1 MNGTLTWRE
10 VLARHGSRRGI
21 RITPTHASLL
31 LDFGLS
37 SYDNARDGT
46 RILYEGE
53 GKTGDQTPTGGN
65 AGLLECRAT
74 GRTLTIF
81 ERTQPGV
88 WRERGAHRVADVVYQ
103 HTKDKKRMVFVF
115 TLEPVNPKPVDVAQ

>member
-1 MNGTLTWRE
+1 MSLTWRE

-21 RITPTHASLL
+21 RITDTHASLL

-37 SYDNARDGT
+37 PYDNARAGE

-74 GRTLTIF
+74 GRALIVF
-81 ERTQPGV
+81 ERSSPGV
-88 WRERGAHRVADVVYQ
+88 WHERGQYHVTDVVYQ
-103 HTKDKKRMVFVF
+103 KSKDSKRMVFVF
-115 TLEPVNPKPVDVAQ
+115 TLEPVPNPNSESRA